1 MRLRPVVC
9 PSERRES
16 SFLSAPD
23 SSSANKAVVLHL
35 WRVDKVAFYSYDDRE
50 KEQSRSKLLLL
61 SLLAALARIARMLT
75 VILVM

>member
-1 MRLRPVVC
+1 MRLLQAVC
-9 PSERRES
+9 PSERRDS

-23 SSSANKAVVLHL
+23 SSANKAVFLHL

-61 SLLAALARIARMLT
+61 SLLAAVARLARMLT